1 MWCSSIYNKTISG
14 IRGIR
19 QRRNITLVSN
29 IMNGC
34 YAASSSSSS
43 ALCESHIFPFKQII
57 FDTNL
62 CARKIHAKDF
72 CCFNRQKKNQRFQ
85 KNKCQT
91 LYLFLFESRLHKNV
105 FEAKT
110 KYVPFYSFAI
120 LRLFLNSDI
129 CVTDHKEEN
138 WRGKGWHFL

>member
-1 MWCSSIYNKTISG
+1 MAAML
-14 IRGIR
+14 
-19 QRRNITLVSN
+19 QVVVVVAL
-29 IMNGC
+29 
-34 YAASSSSSS
+34 YA
-43 ALCESHIFPFKQII
+43 SHIFFPFKQII

-105 FEAKT
+105 KMKPKLHNVA
-110 KYVPFYSFAI
+110 FYSFAI
-120 LRLFLNSDI
+120 LPLFLYSDI
-129 CVTDHKEEN
+129 CSTVHKCYRKVKRKRVTLFIILN
-138 WRGKGWHFL
+138 FLS